1 MGRGSYNFIAV
12 KSEFFKSFNLL
23 TALLGTFYDQQN
35 SKKKKSKRSTPISSI
50 LGFVI
55 SMKKE
60 VLEQRE
66 YLKILHEEMEKG
78 EHPNA
83 IPDLPPAS
91 PKSLKR
97 SRDFHYISDSSEEDA
112 LERINT
118 KRSRK

>member
-1 MGRGSYNFIAV
+1 VGRGSYNFIAV

-23 TALLGTFYDQQN
+23 TALLGTFYDEQN
-35 SKKKKSKRSTPISSI
+35 SKKKKSKRETQISSI

-66 YLKILHEEMEKG
+66 YLKILYEEMERG

-83 IPDLPPAS
+83 IPDLPHAS
-91 PKSLKR
+91 KSLKR
-97 SRDFHYISDSSEEDA
+97 SRDVHYISDTSEEDA
-112 LERINT
+112 LNRIST
-118 KRSRK
+118 KRSRR